1 MRSLL
6 MTMLLIVVVLI
17 IYSNVTGGE
26 KGTKKQL
33 VQAGTHMQDRI
44 RSMSP

>member
-1 MRSLL
+1 MRAIL
-6 MTMLLIVVVLI
+6 MTMLLIVVVLV

-33 VQAGTHMQDRI
+33 VQAGAHMQERI
-44 RSMSP
+44 AGMSP